1 MSEDRS
7 LPEAVSAF
15 VRGSISSVEQLA
27 ILLLLR
33 ANPLRGWTAAE
44 VSRELRGSKHSAEL
58 RLSDLLER
66 RLIENRSD
74 EGEPRY
80 FYAPASEEIRDTMDA
95 VAEAYAERP
104 YSVMAL
110 IYSVAGP
117 R

>member
-1 MSEDRS
+1 VPEDRS

-33 ANPLRGWTAAE
+33 ANPFRTWTAAE
-44 VSRELRGSKHSAEL
+44 VSREMRGSEHSAEL

-66 RLIENRSD
+66 QLIENRNP

-80 FYAPASEEIRDTMDA
+80 VYAPSAELRETLDA
-95 VAEAYAERP
+95 VAEVYAERP
-104 YSVMAL
+104 HSVIAL
-110 IYSVAGP
+110 IYSDGSS